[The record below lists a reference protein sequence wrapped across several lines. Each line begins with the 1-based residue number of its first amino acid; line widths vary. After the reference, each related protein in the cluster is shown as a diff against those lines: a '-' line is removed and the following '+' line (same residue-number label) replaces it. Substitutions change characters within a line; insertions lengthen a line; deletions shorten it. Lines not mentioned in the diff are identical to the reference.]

1 MTSYRH
7 CSVAG
12 STRGFSL
19 VEMMIAIAI
28 GSFLLVGL
36 VQIFAGSKAAYR
48 LSEGLSRSQ
57 ENGRFA
63 LEFMQRDIRMAG
75 HFGCVNQPGLVAS
88 GARAMNL
95 LFAPFAAPGTRSF
108 ANYDAIAQ
116 QSLHFHAAPLG
127 YEYVGTAAPTGPGN
141 SFNVQET
148 PGISSNANDWS
159 PALPAELLGRVVP
172 GSDVVF
178 LHYLSADGVP
188 VTAISPGTIQFPA
201 ANWNLLRGDA
211 DMPALFGVSQCGS
224 GGVATL
230 FQATT
235 VNSATGTITI
245 EPAVLGGAANGLNA
259 SAMVTALE
267 QYPPQQ
273 TMLYRAMSIAYY
285 VGVGAGGGPA
295 LFRIQFDSAPGGG
308 AVVPRVD
315 EVVDGV
321 DTLQVLYGSGTAAA
335 SNVMRNL
342 RTADAVDVA
351 NDWPRVGMMQIG
363 LLLRSPE
370 RAAVA
375 QRAQAP
381 MVLGVTV
388 NPPNDG
394 RVRNA
399 YEATIAIRNQL
410 FGD

>member
-1 MTSYRH
+1 
-7 CSVAG
+7 
-12 STRGFSL
+12 
-19 VEMMIAIAI
+19 
-28 GSFLLVGL
+28 
-36 VQIFAGSKAAYR
+36 
-48 LSEGLSRSQ
+48 
-57 ENGRFA
+57 
-63 LEFMQRDIRMAG
+63 
-75 HFGCVNQPGLVAS
+75 
-88 GARAMNL
+88 
-95 LFAPFAAPGTRSF
+95 
-108 ANYDAIAQ
+108 
-116 QSLHFHAAPLG
+116 
-127 YEYVGTAAPTGPGN
+127 
-141 SFNVQET
+141 
-148 PGISSNANDWS
+148 
-159 PALPAELLGRVVP
+159 
-172 GSDVVF
+172 
-178 LHYLSADGVP
+178 
-188 VTAISPGTIQFPA
+188 
-201 ANWNLLRGDA
+201 
-211 DMPALFGVSQCGS
+211 
-224 GGVATL
+224 
-230 FQATT
+230 
-235 VNSATGTITI
+235 
-245 EPAVLGGAANGLNA
+245 
-259 SAMVTALE
+259 MVTALE